1 MKVEA
6 LSISLL
12 LEMAVSGDPDRVAL
26 VDGVG
31 EAQLFPLLAKIQG
44 NLLLVL
50 DTCYSATLATRDAV
64 EQKARNETVANSVG
78 HEIGRFILA
87 GARSLALDSNG
98 DTTTHGLFTEYL
110 LKGLDG
116 EADLQHNGRIN
127 VAELLM
133 FTKTRVHEESRKLNL
148 DQEPFYYFSG
158 SNFFEIRAVANR

>member
-1 MKVEA
+1 RGQGRPQPRGRDHRRAVPPRRHRRGAA
-6 LSISLL
+6 LSAAGEDPRQSAAGARYLL
-12 LEMAVSGDPDRVAL
+12 LGDTP
-26 VDGVG
+26 
-31 EAQLFPLLAKIQG
+31 
-44 NLLLVL
+44 
-50 DTCYSATLATRDAV
+50 TRDAV

-98 DTTTHGLFTEYL
+98 DSAPAGQTHGLFTTYL

-133 FTKTRVHEESRKLNL
+133 FTKSRVREESAKLNL
-148 DQEPFYYFSG
+148 DQEPFFYFSG
-158 SNFFEIRAVANR
+158 SNFFEIRAVAVNR

>member
-1 MKVEA
+1 MFR
-6 LSISLL
+6 L
-12 LEMAVSGDPDRVAL
+12 
-26 VDGVG
+26 DGVG

-98 DTTTHGLFTEYL
+98 DSDAAAGQTHGLFTTYL

-133 FTKTRVHEESRKLNL
+133 FTKTRVREESRKLNL
-148 DQEPFYYFSG
+148 DQEPFFYFSG
-158 SNFFEIRAVANR
+158 SNFFEIRAVANP